1 MCDYSDTYTVVKEAI
16 NLETVVNND
25 MPQKDVVLKDALF
38 KPCIIKIIIM
48 LMDNANDLD
57 KAMLMFSLLE
67 YNVNYSLTSGRL
79 WNYYWDKIDYDGDDA
94 SENKSS
100 K

>member
-1 MCDYSDTYTVVKEAI
+1 MKEAI

-25 MPQKDVVLKDALF
+25 MPQKDVVLKDAPF
-38 KPCIIKIIIM
+38 KPCIIKVIIM

-67 YNVNYSLTSGRL
+67 
-79 WNYYWDKIDYDGDDA
+79 
-94 SENKSS
+94 
-100 K
+100 